1 MVVKKQKKI
10 EFINDCGCVVDYGEL
25 EKAILFRCDK
35 PTARLKHIYLH
46 GNYPAVTI
54 HKEKIHVHRLLMMY
68 WIGNEIPT
76 NYSVHHLDGNKLNS
90 IQENLSI
97 VLNSAH
103 LSGHNKGRQLSDE
116 HRVKIS
122 ENNHKRKGIRHRK
135 TRDDVTYESVIN
147 LSKKGF
153 SINKIASI
161 LNCDWTTVVARL
173 NEPDNPGLMEG

>member
-1 MVVKKQKKI
+1 MIVKKQKKI

-46 GNYPAVTI
+46 GNYPAVSI

-68 WIGNEIPT
+68 WI
-76 NYSVHHLDGNKLNS
+76 GNKLNS

-173 NEPDNPGLMEG
+173 NEPDNPEVTE